1 MESLERSQ
9 DSWILLYAS
18 EDMRTSLGKSLL
30 TNSSS
35 ALCSFGMG
43 ISQAL
48 SSSQGLVWS
57 CSTASQEGKEKK
69 RIREKLK
76 AASLSDL

>member
-9 DSWILLYAS
+9 NSRVLLYAS
-18 EDMRTSLGKSLL
+18 KDMRTSLGKSLL

-57 CSTASQEGKEKK
+57 CSTTSQPRRKRKEANMGKTQ
-69 RIREKLK
+69 
-76 AASLSDL
+76 SS